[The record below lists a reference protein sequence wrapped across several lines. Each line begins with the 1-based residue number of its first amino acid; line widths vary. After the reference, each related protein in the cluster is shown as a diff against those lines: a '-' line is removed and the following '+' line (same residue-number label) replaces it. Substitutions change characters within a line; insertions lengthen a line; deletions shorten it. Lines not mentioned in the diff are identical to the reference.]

1 MRTGRT
7 FKGLDGRAWGFL
19 AKNDT
24 VLVNLFQRY
33 SMFSLKKK
41 VGPIL
46 SLQATGSLTNRSTPA
61 AASVLAFLERT
72 YWSIGETLPHEIL
85 GE

>member
-1 MRTGRT
+1 
-7 FKGLDGRAWGFL
+7 
-19 AKNDT
+19 
-24 VLVNLFQRY
+24 
-33 SMFSLKKK
+33 MFSLKKK